1 MAFLI
6 LPGHLLVLPSNEG
19 QLRIYNNFNCR
30 VVMSGSLVG
39 NISTGPL
46 DVVRVSYSLVLF
58 NETDVLYINVNNKC
72 HLKMGTLKQRIF
84 IVGTRKD

>member
-19 QLRIYNNFNCR
+19 QLRKYNNFNCR
-30 VVMSGSLVG
+30 VAMSGSLVG

-46 DVVRVSYSLVLF
+46 DVLRVNYSSALF
-58 NETDVLYINVNNKC
+58 KETDVLSINVNNKC
-72 HLKMGTLKQRIF
+72 HLKTGTY
-84 IVGTRKD
+84 